1 MEEQKQQNQQNEEA
15 VVAQKLIEEMTN
27 TIGRLYVQNIELNL
41 RLNQKDE
48 IIAQMQLERDMVAHQ
63 EQLQKELDHE

>member
-1 MEEQKQQNQQNEEA
+1 MEEQNQHNEDE
-15 VVAQKLIEEMTN
+15 VVVQKLIEEMTN
-27 TIGRLYVQNIELNL
+27 TIGRLYAQNIELNL

-48 IIAQMQLERDMVAHQ
+48 IIAQMQLERDIVAHQ

>member
-1 MEEQKQQNQQNEEA
+1 MEEQNQQNEDA

-27 TIGRLYVQNIELNL
+27 TIGRLYAQNIELNL

-48 IIAQMQLERDMVAHQ
+48 IIAQMQLERDIVAHQ

>member
-1 MEEQKQQNQQNEEA
+1 MEEQNQQNEDA

-27 TIGRLYVQNIELNL
+27 TIGRLYAQNIELNL

-48 IIAQMQLERDMVAHQ
+48 IIAQMRLERDIVAHQ
-63 EQLQKELDHE
+63 EQLQKEIDHE

>member
-1 MEEQKQQNQQNEEA
+1 MEEQNQQNEEA
-15 VVAQKLIEEMTN
+15 VVAEKLIEEMTN
-27 TIGRLYVQNIELNL
+27 TIGRLYAQNIELNL

-48 IIAQMQLERDMVAHQ
+48 IIAQMQLERDIVAHQ

>member
-1 MEEQKQQNQQNEEA
+1 MEEQNQHNEDA

-27 TIGRLYVQNIELNL
+27 TIGRLYTQNIELNL

-48 IIAQMQLERDMVAHQ
+48 IIAQMQLERDIVAHQ

>member
-27 TIGRLYVQNIELNL
+27 TIGRLYTQNIELNL
-41 RLNQKDE
+41 RLNQKEE
-48 IIAQMQLERDMVAHQ
+48 IIAQMQLERDIVAHQ

>member
-1 MEEQKQQNQQNEEA
+1 MEEQNQHNEDE

-27 TIGRLYVQNIELNL
+27 TIGRLYAQNIELNL
-41 RLNQKDE
+41 RLNKKDE
-48 IIAQMQLERDMVAHQ
+48 IIAQMQLERDIVAHQ

>member
-1 MEEQKQQNQQNEEA
+1 MEEQNQHNEDE

-27 TIGRLYVQNIELNL
+27 TIGRLYTQNIELNL

-48 IIAQMQLERDMVAHQ
+48 IIAQMQLERDIVAHQ

>member
-1 MEEQKQQNQQNEEA
+1 MEEQNQQNEDA

-27 TIGRLYVQNIELNL
+27 TIGRLYAQNIELNL

-48 IIAQMQLERDMVAHQ
+48 IIAQMQLERDIVAHQ
-63 EQLQKELDHE
+63 EQLQKEINHE

>member
-1 MEEQKQQNQQNEEA
+1 MEEQNQHNEDA

-27 TIGRLYVQNIELNL
+27 TIGRLYTQNIELNL
-41 RLNQKDE
+41 RLNQKEE
-48 IIAQMQLERDMVAHQ
+48 IIAQMQLERDIIAHQ

>member
-1 MEEQKQQNQQNEEA
+1 MEEQNQQNEDT

-27 TIGRLYVQNIELNL
+27 TIGRLYTQNIELNL
-41 RLNQKDE
+41 RLNQKEE
-48 IIAQMQLERDMVAHQ
+48 IIAQMQLERDIVAHQ

>member
-1 MEEQKQQNQQNEEA
+1 MEEQNQQNEDA

-48 IIAQMQLERDMVAHQ
+48 IIAQMQLERDIVAHQ

>member
-1 MEEQKQQNQQNEEA
+1 MEEQNQQNEDV

-27 TIGRLYVQNIELNL
+27 TIGRLYTQNIELNL
-41 RLNQKDE
+41 RLNQKEE
-48 IIAQMQLERDMVAHQ
+48 IIAQMQLERDIVVHQ

>member
-1 MEEQKQQNQQNEEA
+1 MEEQNQQNEDA

-27 TIGRLYVQNIELNL
+27 TIGRLYTQNIELNL
-41 RLNQKDE
+41 RLNQKEE
-48 IIAQMQLERDMVAHQ
+48 IIAQMQLERDIVAHQ

>member
-1 MEEQKQQNQQNEEA
+1 MEEQNQHNEDE

-41 RLNQKDE
+41 RLNQKEE
-48 IIAQMQLERDMVAHQ
+48 IIAQMQLERDIVAHQ

>member
-1 MEEQKQQNQQNEEA
+1 MEEQNRRNEDS

-27 TIGRLYVQNIELNL
+27 TIGRLYAQNIELNL

-48 IIAQMQLERDMVAHQ
+48 IIAQMQLERDIVAHQ

>member
-1 MEEQKQQNQQNEEA
+1 MEEQNQHNEDE

-27 TIGRLYVQNIELNL
+27 TIGRLCAQNIELNL

-48 IIAQMQLERDMVAHQ
+48 IIAQMQLERDIVAHQ

>member
-1 MEEQKQQNQQNEEA
+1 MEEQNQQNEDA

-27 TIGRLYVQNIELNL
+27 TIGRLYAQNIELNL
-41 RLNQKDE
+41 RLNKKDE
-48 IIAQMQLERDMVAHQ
+48 IIAQMQLERDIVAHQ

>member
-1 MEEQKQQNQQNEEA
+1 MEEQNQHNEDE

-48 IIAQMQLERDMVAHQ
+48 IIAQMQLERDIVAHQ

>member
-1 MEEQKQQNQQNEEA
+1 MEEQKQQNEDA

-27 TIGRLYVQNIELNL
+27 TIGRLYAQNIELNL

-48 IIAQMQLERDMVAHQ
+48 IIAQMQLERDIVAHQ

>member
-1 MEEQKQQNQQNEEA
+1 MEEQNQHNEDE

-27 TIGRLYVQNIELNL
+27 TIGRLYAQNIELNL

-48 IIAQMQLERDMVAHQ
+48 IISQMQLERDIVAHQ

>member
-1 MEEQKQQNQQNEEA
+1 MEEQNQHNEDS

-48 IIAQMQLERDMVAHQ
+48 IIAQMQLERDIVAHQ

>member
-1 MEEQKQQNQQNEEA
+1 MEEQNQQNEEA

-27 TIGRLYVQNIELNL
+27 TIGRLYTQNIELNL

-48 IIAQMQLERDMVAHQ
+48 IIAQMQLERDIVAHQ

>member
-1 MEEQKQQNQQNEEA
+1 MEEQNQQNEDA

-27 TIGRLYVQNIELNL
+27 TIGRLYAQNIELNL

-48 IIAQMQLERDMVAHQ
+48 IIAQMQLERDIVAHQ
-63 EQLQKELDHE
+63 EQLQKELDNE

>member
-1 MEEQKQQNQQNEEA
+1 MEEQNQQNEDA
-15 VVAQKLIEEMTN
+15 VIAQKLIEEMTN
-27 TIGRLYVQNIELNL
+27 TIGRLYTQNIELNL

-48 IIAQMQLERDMVAHQ
+48 IIAQMQLERDIVAHQ

>member
-1 MEEQKQQNQQNEEA
+1 MEEQNQQNEDA

-27 TIGRLYVQNIELNL
+27 TIGRLYAQNIELNL

-48 IIAQMQLERDMVAHQ
+48 IIAQMQLERDIVAHQ
-63 EQLQKELDHE
+63 EQLQKEIDHE

>member
-1 MEEQKQQNQQNEEA
+1 MEEQKQQNEEA

-27 TIGRLYVQNIELNL
+27 TIGRLYTQNIELNL
-41 RLNQKDE
+41 RLNQKEE
-48 IIAQMQLERDMVAHQ
+48 IIAQMQLERDIVAHQ

>member
-1 MEEQKQQNQQNEEA
+1 MEEQKQQNEEA

-27 TIGRLYVQNIELNL
+27 TIGRLYTQNIELNL

-48 IIAQMQLERDMVAHQ
+48 IIAQMQLERDIVAHQ

>member
-1 MEEQKQQNQQNEEA
+1 MEEQNQQNEDV

-27 TIGRLYVQNIELNL
+27 TIGRLYTQNIELNL
-41 RLNQKDE
+41 RLNQKEE
-48 IIAQMQLERDMVAHQ
+48 IIAQMQLERDIVAHQ